1 MDLNRATILGRLTQD
16 PELRST
22 PSGRSV
28 ANMTVATNRVW
39 TDDDGEQQERTEF
52 HNCVVWGKLAEIAGQ
67 YLSKGRRVYCEGR
80 LQTRDWTGDDGVK
93 RYRTEIV
100 VNNLIML
107 GGAQQG
113 EGQGQGQQAP
123 PPTQGQGQPPQ
134 QSQQQS
140 GGGAPGQ
147 EDEEEIEVEDIPF

>member
-1 MDLNRATILGRLTQD
+1 MDLNRATIIGRLTED
-16 PELRST
+16 PDLRTT

-39 TDDDGEQQERTEF
+39 TNDNGEQQEETEF
-52 HNCVVWGKLAEIAGQ
+52 HDCVLWGKLAEIAGQ
-67 YLSKGRRVYCEGR
+67 YLNKGSRVYCEGR

-93 RYRTEIV
+93 RYSTEIV

-107 GGAQQG
+107 GGAGSGQEGSPQSPHSAQQP
-113 EGQGQGQQAP
+113 QQN
-123 PPTQGQGQPPQ
+123 QPPQ
-134 QSQQQS
+134 QPQ
-140 GGGAPGQ
+140 GGGPG

>member
-39 TDDDGEQQERTEF
+39 TDDEGEQQERTEF
-52 HNCVVWGKLAEIAGQ
+52 HNCVIWGKLAEIAGQ

-107 GGAQQG
+107 GGTQQ
-113 EGQGQGQQAP
+113 EGGSQGQRQP
-123 PPTQGQGQPPQ
+123 PPQ
-134 QSQQQS
+134 QTPQQQGQS
-140 GGGAPGQ
+140 QNQGGGSPGQ
-147 EDEEEIEVEDIPF
+147 QEEEEIEVEDIPF

>member
-52 HNCVVWGKLAEIAGQ
+52 HNCVIWGKLAEIAGQ

-107 GGAQQG
+107 GGTQQ
-113 EGQGQGQQAP
+113 EGGSQGQHQP
-123 PPTQGQGQPPQ
+123 PPQ
-134 QSQQQS
+134 QTPQQQGQS
-140 GGGAPGQ
+140 QNQGGGSPGQ
-147 EDEEEIEVEDIPF
+147 QEEEEIEVEDIPF